1 MAEEIKSQVGD
12 IRWHVQRDVVVG
24 KPMIAGVARMSA
36 SEIRGSRA
44 AWRETV
50 PHVAALM
57 RATMP

>member
-36 SEIRGSRA
+36 SEIRDARHESSMTA
-44 AWRETV
+44 ET
-50 PHVAALM
+50 
-57 RATMP
+57 